1 MSMEKMNPAYGLPDS
16 VRKAALEDAE
26 KIGVKAAAELHK
38 LCFISIY
45 KWRRLIALEETGK

>member
-1 MSMEKMNPAYGLPDS
+1 MKKMNPAYGLPDS

-26 KIGVKAAAELHK
+26 RIGVKAAAELHK
-38 LCFISIY
+38 LCFTSIY